1 MSKIELKR
9 NCPSCGLTQV
19 VKVEQEDY
27 DKYQN
32 GMHVQNAFPYLNAEQ
47 RELFITG
54 ICPEC
59 WNRMFD

>member
-9 NCPSCGLTQV
+9 NCPSCGQTQV
-19 VKVEQEDY
+19 VSVEQEDY

-32 GMHVQNAFPYLNAEQ
+32 GMYVQNAFPYLSAEQ

-59 WNRMFD
+59 WEKMFS